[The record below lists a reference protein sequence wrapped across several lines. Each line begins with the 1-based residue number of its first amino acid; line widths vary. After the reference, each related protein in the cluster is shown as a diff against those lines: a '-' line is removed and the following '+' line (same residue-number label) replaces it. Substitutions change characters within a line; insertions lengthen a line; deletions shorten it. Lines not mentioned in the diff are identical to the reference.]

1 MLLVLEEGFEVDT
14 VSTEELGLH
23 VLNVDV
29 RTV

>member
-1 MLLVLEEGFEVDT
+1 MFLVLEEGFEVDA
-14 VSTEELGLH
+14 VSAEELGLH